1 MIRSGHWIQT
11 FLCGFE
17 FSMGFWEGISL
28 WKGWDGMGIS
38 LAFFG
43 VVARLGYGLRM
54 VRFRMGCS
62 GRLGRVV

>member
-11 FLCGFE
+11 FFCGFE

-28 WKGWDGMGIS
+28 WDGGMGIS

-43 VVARLGYGLRM
+43 LFPV
-54 VRFRMGCS
+54 
-62 GRLGRVV
+62 